1 MGSLKCVCV
10 GGAYASQGR
19 SMWGAC
25 QRGAAESHPEGPGR
39 GVSAPH
45 QLSPPHPIPP
55 SSPLP
60 RASAPHRVCYPSDTS
75 RHPKAGAHPSPAPT
89 AGWAVWH
96 HGVLGGDHL
105 APDFMRVPWGLGPVR
120 SRRGAGLQSHHPA
133 DPRGHTLRSSSTLHI
148 LQERRQCFLVFP
160 VKNFKYK

>member
-1 MGSLKCVCV
+1 MGGLKCVCV

-25 QRGAAESHPEGPGR
+25 QRGAAASHPEGLR
-39 GVSAPH
+39 GVSAPL
-45 QLSPPHPIPP
+45 QALTTPPHSSIPP
-55 SSPLP
+55 PP
-60 RASAPHRVCYPSDTS
+60 GASAPHRVCSSSDTS
-75 RHPKAGAHPSPAPT
+75 RHPGAGAHPSSAPT

-120 SRRGAGLQSHHPA
+120 SRRGASLQSYHPA
-133 DPRGHTLRSSSTLHI
+133 DPRGRTLRPSSTLHI
-148 LQERRQCFLVFP
+148 LQERRRCF
-160 VKNFKYK
+160 